1 MRHAAMGHRAT
12 DKYMEDWEAAYAS
25 MGGQGPSEV
34 AAGELGSGALA
45 GWRFARHACPFRA
58 LLCRVAGSGFPREVS
73 GRSPAQLPL

>member
-45 GWRFARHACPFRA
+45 GWRFARHA
-58 LLCRVAGSGFPREVS
+58 
-73 GRSPAQLPL
+73 